1 MRRFDILVANLLGLV
16 AQTHFERLGCGFN
29 GHRIGA
35 ILRLDKPLI
44 VFDRELGVDRQPDR
58 AAIRSAVALPR
69 QTNGELD
76 PLVAARTRG
85 NVLFILL
92 GSQNLIEQ
100 GFQLNLAPGPARL
113 DVGQHLLQ
121 VADTGGQRLHLAE
134 SLVHQFQPLADQL
147 ERIAEALLQRR
158 VQLLVHRL
166 AHLFQ
171 LAGVVGLYR
180 AEARFDRYAQ
190 LLEALF
196 VALRQARQL
205 LGKRFK
211 LLPLQ
216 GTELS
221 DLRRQGLG
229 QPIQRLRLLLAVA
242 ASSVCRFL
250 APACQFLPQLA
261 LQALE
266 SAFQSAKTRFQR
278 IVLAPGSLQQEK
290 LQRQNNQPDRG
301 QPVQQKLTH
310 AFPSKVEIV

>member
-1 MRRFDILVANLLGLV
+1 M
-16 AQTHFERLGCGFN
+16 
-29 GHRIGA
+29 
-35 ILRLDKPLI
+35 
-44 VFDRELGVDRQPDR
+44 
-58 AAIRSAVALPR
+58 
-69 QTNGELD
+69 
-76 PLVAARTRG
+76 
-85 NVLFILL
+85 L

-158 VQLLVHRL
+158 VQLLVDRL

-171 LAGVVGLYR
+171 LAGVIGLDC
-180 AEARFDRYAQ
+180 AEARLDRYAQ